1 MLSGPFFCRAP
12 PPALNID
19 SLAAP
24 GHITTNIVH
33 FGWDACR
40 RVIRLTNLA
49 DYAVVVMAAAARE
62 PGAKFSAAR
71 VAELTGIP
79 APTVAKLMGT
89 LARGGLL
96 SASRGV
102 AGGFMLSRPPAEIS
116 VAEIVEAVDGPIALT
131 SCAGN
136 HVQDCAMEGHCAIRG
151 HWPPINQ
158 AVRGALAA
166 VTLAQLILPAAAASP
181 ATSWGEGHATDPVL
195 AD

>member
-1 MLSGPFFCRAP
+1 LLKAG
-12 PPALNID
+12 LT
-19 SLAAP
+19 
-24 GHITTNIVH
+24 H
-33 FGWDACR
+33 
-40 RVIRLTNLA
+40 VIRLTNLA

-62 PGAKFSAAR
+62 PEMKFSAAR

-102 AGGFMLSRPPAEIS
+102 AGGFMLARTPDAIS

-136 HVQDCAMEGHCAIRG
+136 DVHDCAMESHCAIRG
-151 HWPPINQ
+151 HWPPINR
-158 AVRGALAA
+158 AVRSALAA
-166 VTLAQLILPAAAASP
+166 VTLAQLVQPPGSAAPVSATTQAA
-181 ATSWGEGHATDPVL
+181 L